1 MAREAYLLSWVTP
14 SLAVGSAPMSY
25 EQLDSLRRQGVQ
37 AVLNLCAEFCDLH
50 WIESEEGFEV
60 YYLPIQDEEAPDLAE
75 LEKALDWLDGE
86 LYLGRKVLIH
96 CRHGIGRTGT
106 VLKAYLLRRGLGHKL
121 ADRRIKGLRS
131 QPANFDQWWFLR
143 KYGKSQGR
151 LSIREPSLEHGQSVD
166 LFPFL
171 ADWERVVRTVDARL
185 ESAFGTWE
193 RCGKEHD
200 GCCRDLVHMGFA
212 GAVYLHHHVGDAFG
226 RRDREAIVA
235 RAMAAS
241 RALREALRETGGRV
255 QDKPTA
261 EAYRRRDVLCPL
273 SEMGECLIFE
283 QRPLSCRLYGVQDE
297 VRREVEGWARRE
309 LNQISSGLW
318 LAYSGRLDMGEPLR
332 FPLPE
337 VAAGRFVQSFF
348 HRLAGAG
355 AN

>member
-1 MAREAYLLSWVTP
+1 MAHEAYHLSWVTP
-14 SLAVGSAPMSY
+14 ELAVGSAPMSY
-25 EQLDSLRRQGVQ
+25 EQLESLRRQGIQ

-60 YYLPIQDEEAPDLAE
+60 YYLPIQDEEAPDLGG

-131 QPANFDQWWFLR
+131 QPTNFDQWWFLR

-151 LSIREPSLEHGQSVD
+151 LTIREPSLEREQSVD

-171 ADWERVVRTVDARL
+171 ADWERVARTVDARL
-185 ESAFGTWE
+185 DAAMPDWK
-193 RCGKEHD
+193 RCGKEH
-200 GCCRDLVHMGFA
+200 GECCHDLVHMGFA
-212 GAVYLHHHVGDAFG
+212 GAVYLHHHITGAFG
-226 RRDREAIVA
+226 RRDREAIVK

-241 RALREALRETGGRV
+241 RVLREALREHGGKV
-255 QDKPTA
+255 QDKAVA
-261 EAYRRRDVLCPL
+261 EFYRARQVLCPL
-273 SEMGECLIFE
+273 FEMGECMVFE
-283 QRPLSCRLYGVQDE
+283 ERPLSCRLHGVE
-297 VRREVEGWARRE
+297 GETRREVENWARRE
-309 LNQISSGLW
+309 LNQISAGLW
-318 LAYSGRLDMGEPLR
+318 LAYSGRLDMGDPLR

-348 HRLAGAG
+348 HRLSAG
-355 AN
+355 